1 MTLKT
6 VSWVAP
12 DLNEWPNPQK
22 QGTIT
27 YYVNVA
33 FSDDD
38 RGSIGK
44 ENKAKAEELK
54 ALLEGLLDKEADF
67 GLKDSG
73 KKTDDGGTK
82 WNLLS
87 FPGYEPEPFVGGGGA
102 KKEYI
107 PRYTDTQEGYREES
121 QALSRRRA
129 LEMAVA
135 LFPQGAE
142 STALSVPNVRAYAD
156 IFFAWL
162 TDLAPASPGTATSGE
177 PKAAALSPAAGV
189 NSSAGVEPIPGSSGD
204 PSDGGGEE
212 TLAFGEGTSG
222 SNPAP
227 SEHAH
232 EWFNSKTLKT
242 FEVCACGDT
251 RKKAAA

>member
-27 YYVNVA
+27 YYVNVV

-44 ENKAKAEELK
+44 ENRAKAEELK

-87 FPGYEPEPFVGGGGA
+87 FPGYEPEPFLGGGGGGA
-102 KKEYI
+102 KKEYV
-107 PRYTDTQEGYREES
+107 PRYQDTQKGFAELQRHMDRRT
-121 QALSRRRA
+121 AL
-129 LEMAVA
+129 MQAVA
-135 LFPQGAE
+135 VGTGQVLPLAE
-142 STALSVPNVRAYAD
+142 KFY
-156 IFFAWL
+156 AWL
-162 TDLAPASPGTATSGE
+162 SLAPASS
-177 PKAAALSPAAGV
+177 AAARADELEAEALSPAAGA
-189 NSSAGVEPIPGSSGD
+189 NSSAGAALIPDPSGD
-204 PSDGGGEE
+204 PSE
-212 TLAFGEGTSG
+212 GEGDQGKDPT
-222 SNPAP
+222 P
-227 SEHAH
+227 SEHVH
-232 EWFNSKTLKT
+232 TWKQSPTMKS
-242 FEVCACGDT
+242 FEVCSCGAT
-251 RKKAAA
+251 RRKATA